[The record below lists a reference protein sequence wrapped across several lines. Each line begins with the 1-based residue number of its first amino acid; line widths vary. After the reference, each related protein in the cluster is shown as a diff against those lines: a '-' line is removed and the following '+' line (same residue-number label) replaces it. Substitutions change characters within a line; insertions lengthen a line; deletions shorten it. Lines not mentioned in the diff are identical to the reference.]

1 MVTVLA
7 YLIARFDD
15 SSLDELFS
23 FKKAM
28 ELPYLK
34 DNEKTIY
41 AKF

>member
-7 YLIARFDD
+7 NLIARFDD
-15 SSLDELFS
+15 SSLDEPFFL
-23 FKKAM
+23 KKAM
-28 ELPYLK
+28 ELLYWK